1 MIQGMK
7 ATPETPERIRCIGYV
22 RVSTE
27 EQATSRA
34 GLDGQR
40 ATIIAEVERRGW
52 ELVEMIEDAGY
63 SAKNLDRPGIQR
75 ALSMLQ
81 GRGRQADALMVA
93 KLDRLSRSMPQ
104 ASELLERSKHKG
116 WSLVMLDVAIDTTTP
131 AGEVMA
137 HVLMAFAQYDRRL
150 IGERTKTAL
159 AMKRAQG
166 VRLGRR
172 RELPDDVVMWIV
184 GQQQAGA
191 SLAAIARALNDR
203 SEPTAHGGAKWYPS
217 TVRAVV
223 GSQDAALM
231 AGAA

>member
-1 MIQGMK
+1 MK
-7 ATPETPERIRCIGYV
+7 ATPETPARVRCIGYV
-22 RVSTE
+22 RVSSE
-27 EQATSRA
+27 EQAASRA

-40 ATIIAEVERRGW
+40 KTIIAEVERRGW
-52 ELVEMIEDAGY
+52 ELVEIVEDAGY

-81 GRGRQADALMVA
+81 GRSRQADALMVA
-93 KLDRLSRSMPQ
+93 KLDRLSRSI
-104 ASELLERSKHKG
+104 ADAGELLERSLAKG
-116 WSLVMLDVAIDTTTP
+116 WSLVALDVAVDTSSP
-131 AGEVMA
+131 SGEAMAGMMA
-137 HVLMAFAQYDRRL
+137 VWARLERRM

-159 AMKRAQG
+159 AAKRAQG

-172 RELPDDVVMWIV
+172 RELAADVVAWIV
-184 GQQQAGA
+184 GQHRAGA

-203 SEPTAHGGAKWYPS
+203 GEPTAHGGAKWYPS

-223 GSQDAALM
+223 RSQDAQLM

>member
-1 MIQGMK
+1 MK
-7 ATPETPERIRCIGYV
+7 TTSEALPRLRCIGYV

-40 ATIIAEVERRGW
+40 ETIVAEVERRGW
-52 ELVEMIEDAGY
+52 ELVEIVEDAGY

-93 KLDRLSRSMPQ
+93 KLDRLSRSI
-104 ASELLERSKHKG
+104 ANAGELLERSLARG
-116 WSLVMLDVAIDTTTP
+116 WSLVALDVAVDTSSP
-131 AGEVMA
+131 SGEAMAGMMA
-137 HVLMAFAQYDRRL
+137 VWARLERRM

-159 AMKRAQG
+159 AAKRAQG

-172 RELPDDVVMWIV
+172 RELPDAVVTWIV
-184 GQQQAGA
+184 GQHRSGA
-191 SLAAIARALNDR
+191 ALAAIARALNEQG
-203 SEPTAHGGAKWYPS
+203 EPTAHGGAMWYPS

-223 GSQDAALM
+223 RSQDAALL